1 MASDP
6 YGDDDAFRWEG
17 DDAAPSPVKKAS
29 APAAKPTPEPAAAA
43 PASEPLAEGW
53 HAVGKGSET
62 VGDDAAAGE
71 PAPLGN
77 VALVSMGLL
86 GGIYLLYTVGWVLGG
101 IRMFDA
107 GVFLVPAYAVVPVVW
122 VAIAASALWFGATML
137 LTRHSA
143 VWVRFVWLVA
153 GVFLLVPWPF
163 VMGV

>member
-6 YGDDDAFRWEG
+6 HGDDDAFRWEG
-17 DDAAPSPVKKAS
+17 DDAAPSPVKKES
-29 APAAKPTPEPAAAA
+29 APAAKPAPEPTPTT

-53 HAVGKGSET
+53 HAVGKGSEK
-62 VGDDAAAGE
+62 VEDAEVGE

-101 IRMFDA
+101 IRLLDA
-107 GVFLVPAYAVVPVVW
+107 AVFLVEPAAVVPSIW
-122 VAIAASALWFGATML
+122 VAFAAPAIWFGVALL
-137 LTRHSA
+137 LTRGRPTWH
-143 VWVRFVWLVA
+143 RFAWLLA

>member
-6 YGDDDAFRWEG
+6 HGDDDAFRWEG
-17 DDAAPSPVKKAS
+17 DDAPSTPVKKSAATPV
-29 APAAKPTPEPAAAA
+29 APAA
-43 PASEPLAEGW
+43 EPLAEGW
-53 HAVGKGSET
+53 QAVGKGSET
-62 VGDDAAAGE
+62 IEEAAAGE

-107 GVFLVPAYAVVPVVW
+107 GVFLVPAYAVIPVVW
-122 VAIAASALWFGATML
+122 VAIGACAVWFGATML
-137 LTRHSA
+137 LTRHAA

>member
-6 YGDDDAFRWEG
+6 HGDDDAFRWEG
-17 DDAAPSPVKKAS
+17 DDAVAAPVKRPAPTPPVVND
-29 APAAKPTPEPAAAA
+29 APAVEAS
-43 PASEPLAEGW
+43 ASEPLAEGW

-62 VGDDAAAGE
+62 APDTAAAE

-101 IRMFDA
+101 IRMLDA

-122 VAIAASALWFGATML
+122 VAVAACALWFGTTML